1 MSTVIARRV
10 ASTPLRTASQTWTKI
25 IEILAPDPASTARAE
40 LRSAAGVACASISS
54 EATRDA
60 AIVVW
65 GAGPRVR
72 IYCVFDDDAIT
83 GDDVNEDVLTRSATD
98 GDWKMS
104 IPCQPEDVSWSSNK
118 LATVSDRISARAP
131 DEDVEDDDTDSTA
144 STPALTINLG
154 EFFKP

>member
-1 MSTVIARRV
+1 MSAVIARRV

-25 IEILAPDPASTARAE
+25 IEILAPDPESAARAE
-40 LRSAAGVACASISS
+40 LRNAAGVACASISS

-60 AIVVW
+60 AVVVW

-83 GDDVNEDVLTRSATD
+83 GEDVNEDALPRSATD
-98 GDWKMS
+98 GDWHMS
-104 IPCQPEDVSWSSNK
+104 IPCQTEDVSWSSSK

-131 DEDVEDDDTDSTA
+131 DEDVEGDTDSSA
-144 STPALTINLG
+144 SAPPLTINLG

>member
-10 ASTPLRTASQTWTKI
+10 ASTPVRTASKTWTKI
-25 IEILAPDPASTARAE
+25 TEMLAPDGNSAARAE
-40 LRSAAGVACASISS
+40 LRSVAGVACASISS

-72 IYCVFDDDAIT
+72 VYCLFDEDAIT
-83 GDDVNEDVLTRSATD
+83 GEDANEDALVKSATD

-104 IPCQPEDVSWSSNK
+104 IPCLPEDVAWSSK
-118 LATVSDRISARAP
+118 ELASLSSRITARSM
-131 DEDVEDDDTDSTA
+131 DEDVKDDESESAVATT
-144 STPALTINLG
+144 ALTINAA
-154 EFFKP
+154 EFLKS